1 MKRIGR
7 VVCASA
13 TGLLFLLLPVARVS
27 AQEDLEAKLVT
38 IEKSLWEAW
47 KNKDAKPFEE
57 HITKDSVNI
66 TAMGITSG
74 KAALIDEITNSD
86 CVVKSYSL
94 SDVKLHRLGK
104 DTALLTY
111 RAAQDATCGGVKIPG
126 EVAVSSTY
134 VNEAGAWRAASYHES
149 PLVTSE

>member
-7 VVCASA
+7 AVCASA
-13 TGLLFLLLPVARVS
+13 MGLLFLLLPAATVS
-27 AQEDLEAKLVT
+27 AQEDLEGTLVT

-57 HITKDSVNI
+57 HITKESVNI

-86 CVVKSYSL
+86 CDVKSYSL

-104 DTALLTY
+104 DAAMLTY
-111 RAAQDATCGGVKIPG
+111 KAAQDATCAGEKIPA
-126 EVAVSSTY
+126 EVLVSSTY
-134 VNEAGAWRAASYHES
+134 VKEADAWRAASYQETPVIS
-149 PLVTSE
+149 SE

>member
-7 VVCASA
+7 AVCASA
-13 TGLLFLLLPVARVS
+13 MGLLFLLLPVATVS

-66 TAMGITSG
+66 TAQGITSG
-74 KAALIDEITNSD
+74 KAALIKEITSSD

-94 SDVKLHRLGK
+94 SDVMLHQLGK
-104 DTALLTY
+104 DAAMLTY
-111 RAAQDATCGGVKIPG
+111 KAAQDATCGGEKIPS
-126 EVAVSSTY
+126 EVLVSSTY

-149 PLVTSE
+149 PVVSSK